1 MACPGWYIVPIQPL
15 PIFSYFDKQRFTQ
28 FGAMDCANWYG
39 IQVESGKKQQ
49 ALYPAMGRQHVN
61 FLGQNRLIFDAEPRE
76 VFRTINFMYVI
87 VGTRVFQ
94 FDRFYNSREIGS
106 VALTGSLSFAY
117 LPVQNIVYALL
128 TDESSIYIITE
139 KTDGSYSYDVST
151 DGNTPTKPQRVAA
164 FGNRFVVSQKDT
176 PVNTLTK
183 TNLGGS
189 VLDPSKIFTIDDG
202 GAGFALF
209 FSSTGI
215 VRQYAVLHSQ
225 LYIFTDFTTDI
236 LANIATQ
243 ITVGTST
250 REFPWK
256 VNTSY
261 NWDYGIADPLSLS
274 VDFGRMVFLAK
285 NSNGLVSF
293 MMSDGGQP
301 KDISSQAVNILLE
314 QEAGVD
320 DGLSP
325 FLRLTSDGFLYQ
337 YENTVFYRVSA
348 GIFDPTELLDPESS
362 SANSIEFNF
371 ETGKWGRVIEL
382 NGTRCRIQKHV
393 YFANKHL
400 VTVQS
405 DNAMYEMAGTIYH
418 NELRTPNTTAQAA
431 NAFTKYPMRYELV
444 TQQLYLED
452 YAEFIDDYIEI
463 DFVFGNQSFYKS
475 TAPFNNT
482 VFIVDENSTTD
493 VPIYIED
500 ENSTPNSPIYLVAEG
515 SDTPAFDDNHYY
527 ALFKPH
533 IELYYSDDGGVT
545 FISADLREFSPLGQ
559 YRWRMRWYELSV
571 SRNRCYKLVCVS
583 SAPVVILGAVR
594 NTRRASGGAN

>member
-1 MACPGWYIVPIQPL
+1 MPIQSL
-15 PIFSYFDKQRFTQ
+15 PIFCWFDVQRFQQ
-28 FGAMDCANWYG
+28 FGAMNCANWYG
-39 IQVESGKKQQ
+39 IQVETGKKQQ
-49 ALYPAMGRQHVN
+49 ALYPTMGRQHVN

-76 VFRTINFMYVI
+76 VFRTINYMYVI
-87 VGTRVFQ
+87 IGTRVFQ
-94 FDRFYNSREIGS
+94 FDQFYNQREIGS
-106 VALTGSLSFAY
+106 VDLTGSLSFAY

-128 TDESSIYIITE
+128 TDETNTYIITE
-139 KTDGSYSYDVST
+139 NADGSYSYTLCT
-151 DGNTPTKPQRVAA
+151 DANRPTNPQRVAA

-176 PVNTLTK
+176 PTNYLTQI
-183 TNLGGS
+183 NLGG
-189 VLDPSKIFTIDDG
+189 VPLVANKIFTIPDG
-202 GAGFALF
+202 GAGYPLF

-236 LANIATQ
+236 LANISTQ
-243 ITVGTST
+243 ITVGTAT

-301 KDISSQAVNILLE
+301 QDISSQAVNILLE

-325 FLRLTSDGFLYQ
+325 FLRLKTDGFLYQ
-337 YENTVFYRVSA
+337 YENTIFYRVSA
-348 GIFDPTELLDPESS
+348 GIFDPSEILDPVSS

-371 ETGKWGRVIEL
+371 ETGKWSRVIEL

-400 VTVQS
+400 VTVQ
-405 DNAMYEMAGTIYH
+405 DDPAMYEMAGTIYH
-418 NELRTPNTTAQAA
+418 NELRTPNTTAQAV

-452 YAEFIDDYIEI
+452 YAEFIDDYVEI
-463 DFVFGNQSFYKS
+463 DFVFGNQTFFKS

-482 VFIVDENSTTD
+482 VFLLDQNSTPQVPIYLVDENSTPEN
-493 VPIYIED
+493 PIF
-500 ENSTPNSPIYLVAEG
+500 LVADG
-515 SDTPAFDDNHYY
+515 TNTPSFDDNHYN

-545 FISADLREFSPLGQ
+545 FISADLREFSPLGA

-571 SRNRCYKLVCVS
+571 SRNRCYKLICVS
-583 SAPVVILGAVR
+583 SSPIVILGAVR